1 MDLEK
6 QFAEELKAN
15 NAAFTEKMTALEEA
29 VSKGATVEAIETIKS
44 EISANETKGAEI
56 VAKMQE
62 QLDHVSG
69 ELKKSKTLVAKEA
82 RSKDVIASIVK
93 ENFET
98 ISKVSKG
105 SSFEYQEKDMTLGA
119 NLTGD
124 QPRDYNFDVVMRP
137 AQNPN
142 VEDLTRTVPIS
153 GGTYTFVRSSVA
165 ANNIA
170 VQTEGALKGQNEYSY
185 AMVDANT
192 DFIAG
197 FSVYSRKMRNNL
209 PFLESSLSVDLRRD
223 YYKAE
228 NAAFYT
234 TISGAATAATAV
246 TGNLIERLIATVSQ
260 AEAADYMINGIVINP
275 ADYWSIMVTE
285 KSTGAG
291 YGLPGVVT
299 YEGGV
304 LRMNGIPIFKATWIP
319 ADKYIVADW
328 SRITKVVTEGF
339 SFSVSEDD
347 SDNFRKNNI
356 TAKVEAQV
364 VCAVEQPLAVYFG
377 DFTAA

>member
-69 ELKKSKTLVAKEA
+69 ELKKSQTLVAKEA

>member
-69 ELKKSKTLVAKEA
+69 ELKKSQTLVAKEA

-304 LRMNGIPIFKATWIP
+304 LRMNGIPIFKATWVP

-364 VCAVEQPLAVYFG
+364 VCAVEQPL
-377 DFTAA
+377 DSRIT

>member
-44 EISANETKGAEI
+44 EITANETKGAEI

-69 ELKKSKTLVAKEA
+69 ELKKSQTMIVKQE

-98 ISKVSKG
+98 ISMVSKG
-105 SSFEYQEKDMTLGA
+105 SSFEYQEKDMTLGS

-153 GGTYTFVRSSVA
+153 GGTYTYVQSSLA

-228 NAAFYT
+228 NSAFYT

-304 LRMNGIPIFKATWIP
+304 LRMNGIPIFKATWVP

-377 DFTAA
+377 DFTAV

>member
-1 MDLEK
+1 M
-6 QFAEELKAN
+6 
-15 NAAFTEKMTALEEA
+15 
-29 VSKGATVEAIETIKS
+29 
-44 EISANETKGAEI
+44 
-56 VAKMQE
+56 
-62 QLDHVSG
+62 
-69 ELKKSKTLVAKEA
+69 
-82 RSKDVIASIVK
+82 
-93 ENFET
+93 
-98 ISKVSKG
+98 
-105 SSFEYQEKDMTLGA
+105 
-119 NLTGD
+119 
-124 QPRDYNFDVVMRP
+124 
-137 AQNPN
+137 
-142 VEDLTRTVPIS
+142 
-153 GGTYTFVRSSVA
+153 
-165 ANNIA
+165 
-170 VQTEGALKGQNEYSY
+170 
-185 AMVDANT
+185 
-192 DFIAG
+192 
-197 FSVYSRKMRNNL
+197 
-209 PFLESSLSVDLRRD
+209 SVDLRRD

-304 LRMNGIPIFKATWIP
+304 LRMNGIPIFKATWVP

>member
-44 EISANETKGAEI
+44 EIAANETKGAEI

-69 ELKKSKTLVAKEA
+69 ELKKSQTMIVKQE

-153 GGTYTFVRSSVA
+153 GGTYTYVQSSLA

-170 VQTEGALKGQNEYSY
+170 QQTEGALKGQNEYSY

-228 NAAFYT
+228 NSAFYT

-246 TGNLIERLIATVSQ
+246 TGNLIERLIATVAQ
-260 AEAADYMINGIVINP
+260 AEAADYTINGIVINP

-304 LRMNGIPIFKATWIP
+304 LRMNGIPIFKATWVP

>member
-29 VSKGATVEAIETIKS
+29 VTKGATSEDVATIKS
-44 EISANETKGAEI
+44 EIAANETKGAEI

-62 QLDHVSG
+62 QLDNVSG
-69 ELKKSKTLVAKEA
+69 ELKKSQTLVRTQEV
-82 RSKDVIASIVK
+82 SKDPIKVLVK
-93 ENFET
+93 ENFEA

-105 SSFEYQEKDMTLGA
+105 SAFEMEVKDMTLPV

-137 AQNPN
+137 AQMPN
-142 VEDLTRTVPIS
+142 VEDLVRTIPIS
-153 GGTYTFVRSSVA
+153 GGTYTYVRSSLA

-170 VQTEGALKGQNEYSY
+170 VQTEGSLKGQNEYSY
-185 AMVDANT
+185 AMVDAST

-223 YYKAE
+223 YYKSE

-246 TGNLIERLIATVSQ
+246 TGNKIERLIASIAQ
-260 AEAADYMINGIVINP
+260 LEGANHIANGIVINP
-275 ADYWSIMVTE
+275 ADYWSILVTE

-299 YEGGV
+299 MEGGV
-304 LRMNGIPIFKATWIP
+304 MRINGIPIYKATWV
-319 ADKYIVADW
+319 AANKYLVGDW
-328 SRITKVVTEGF
+328 SRVTKVVTEGF

-347 SDNFRKNNI
+347 VDNFRKNNI

-364 VCAVEQPLAVYFG
+364 VCAVEQPSAVIFG
-377 DFTAA
+377 DFTAV

>member
-1 MDLEK
+1 MDLETK
-6 QFAEELKAN
+6 FAQQLKENNLEL
-15 NAAFTEKMTALEEA
+15 TQKMAEFETALGEGVKKEDLAGLQASIEE
-29 VSKGATVEAIETIKS
+29 SK
-44 EISANETKGAEI
+44 TKNAELVI
-56 VAKMQE
+56 KMQE
-62 QLDHVSG
+62 QIDHVST
-69 ELKKSKTLVAKEA
+69 ELKKSQTLQTKSEQE
-82 RSKDVIASIVK
+82 KDSIAYIVK
-93 ENFET
+93 NNFEA
-98 ISKVSKG
+98 ISQVSKG
-105 SSFEYQEKDMTLGA
+105 QAFELATKDMTISG

-124 QPRDYNFDVVMRP
+124 QPRDYNYDVVMRP

-142 VEDLTRTVPIS
+142 VADLIRTVPIS
-153 GGTYTFVRSSVA
+153 GGTYTFVRSTLA

-170 VQTEGALKGQNEYSY
+170 TQTEGSLKGQNEYSY
-185 AMVDANT
+185 TMVDANT

-209 PFLESSLSVDLRRD
+209 PFLESSLSVELRRD
-223 YYKAE
+223 YFKAE

-234 TISGAATAATAV
+234 IISGAATAATAV
-246 TGNLIERLIATVSQ
+246 TGNKVERLIATIAQ
-260 AEAADYMINGIVINP
+260 LEAGDYMSNGIVINP
-275 ADYWSIMVTE
+275 ADYWDILVTE

-299 YEGGV
+299 MEGGV
-304 LRMNGIPIFKATWIP
+304 MRINGIPVYKATWVA
-319 ADKYIVADW
+319 ADKYLVGDW

-364 VCAVEQPLAVYFG
+364 TCAVEQPAGIVFG

>member
-69 ELKKSKTLVAKEA
+69 ELKKSQTLVAKEA
-82 RSKDVIASIVK
+82 RSKDVISSIVK

-304 LRMNGIPIFKATWIP
+304 LRMNGIPIFKATWVP

>member
-44 EISANETKGAEI
+44 EIAANETKGAEI

-69 ELKKSKTLVAKEA
+69 ELKKSQTMIVKQE

-142 VEDLTRTVPIS
+142 VEDLTRTVPILEVP
-153 GGTYTFVRSSVA
+153 TRLFVLLLLLTTS
-165 ANNIA
+165 
-170 VQTEGALKGQNEYSY
+170 Q
-185 AMVDANT
+185 
-192 DFIAG
+192 
-197 FSVYSRKMRNNL
+197 
-209 PFLESSLSVDLRRD
+209 
-223 YYKAE
+223 YK
-228 NAAFYT
+228 
-234 TISGAATAATAV
+234 
-246 TGNLIERLIATVSQ
+246 Q
-260 AEAADYMINGIVINP
+260 
-275 ADYWSIMVTE
+275 
-285 KSTGAG
+285 K
-291 YGLPGVVT
+291 
-299 YEGGV
+299 V
-304 LRMNGIPIFKATWIP
+304 L
-319 ADKYIVADW
+319 
-328 SRITKVVTEGF
+328 
-339 SFSVSEDD
+339 
-347 SDNFRKNNI
+347 
-356 TAKVEAQV
+356 
-364 VCAVEQPLAVYFG
+364 
-377 DFTAA
+377 

>member
-69 ELKKSKTLVAKEA
+69 ELKKSQTLVAKEA

-304 LRMNGIPIFKATWIP
+304 LRMNGIPIFKATWVP

>member
-69 ELKKSKTLVAKEA
+69 ELKKSQTLVAKEA

-291 YGLPGVVT
+291 YGLPGVVN

-304 LRMNGIPIFKATWIP
+304 LRMNGIPIFKATWVP

>member
-1 MDLEK
+1 MK
-6 QFAEELKAN
+6 Q
-15 NAAFTEKMTALEEA
+15 
-29 VSKGATVEAIETIKS
+29 
-44 EISANETKGAEI
+44 KGAELA
-56 VAKMQE
+56 AKMQE

-69 ELKKSKTLVAKEA
+69 ELKKSQTLVVKEQRAK
-82 RSKDVIASIVK
+82 DPIASIVK
-93 ENFET
+93 ENFEA
-98 ISKVSKG
+98 ISQVSKG
-105 SSFEYQEKDMTLGA
+105 SAFELEVKDMTLPV

-124 QPRDYNFDVVMRP
+124 QPRDYNYDVVMRP

-170 VQTEGALKGQNEYSY
+170 VQVEGALKGQNEYSY
-185 AMVDANT
+185 AMIDANT

-223 YYKAE
+223 YYKSE
-228 NAAFYT
+228 NSAFYT
-234 TISGAATAATAV
+234 TITTAATAATAI
-246 TGNLIERLIATVSQ
+246 TGNNIERLIAAIAQ
-260 AEAADYMINGIVINP
+260 LEAGNHIANGIVISP
-275 ADYWSIMVTE
+275 ADFWAIMVTE

-299 YEGGV
+299 MDGGV
-304 LRMNGIPIFKATWIP
+304 LRINGIPIFKATWVE
-319 ADKYIVADW
+319 ANKYIVSDW

-364 VCAVEQPLAVYFG
+364 VCAVEQPDAVIFG
-377 DFTAA
+377 DFTTVS